1 MGVFVSV
8 VGVHIVSTCL
18 CNTGNNRKQKKKK
31 TFQTGT
37 QKKKHLQ
44 RMIPSI
50 CPQRTSRSEQAVEN
64 GR

>member
-18 CNTGNNRKQKKKK
+18 CNTGNNRKKQ

-50 CPQRTSRSEQAVEN
+50 CPQRTSCSEQAVEN